1 MIGGPN
7 MGHTHVSASRLK
19 RPMRRSCGTLAK
31 MKHAY
36 FKPEWFTLNFDAR
49 APSNV
54 YFKPQMFTLTPV
66 TVGGR
71 GRGLVVPS

>member
-1 MIGGPN
+1 
-7 MGHTHVSASRLK
+7 
-19 RPMRRSCGTLAK
+19 

-66 TVGGR
+66 TVQSLTIFVILDLQENIYDKIMNTYYMSAGEADM
-71 GRGLVVPS
+71 